1 MSNPLKIRYAQA
13 SVILLFAI
21 ITMLQLFSFP
31 GQFAH
36 MRKMG
41 NFELIFE
48 IWLVLLVGFWLLSAQ
63 FGLLCLWK
71 ILAQIKSNT
80 LFDAI
85 SILWLTR
92 LVKTLGYALFVGII
106 LLLTIAVQAD
116 DPGAPVLLT
125 AITLFISTLYISS
138 SLLLDQVKLKSD

>member
-1 MSNPLKIRYAQA
+1 MSNSLKIRYAQA
-13 SVILLFAI
+13 SIILLFAI

-36 MRKMG
+36 LRKLG
-41 NFELIFE
+41 KIELILE
-48 IWLVLLVGFWLLSAQ
+48 IWLVLLVGIWFLSAQ
-63 FGLLCLWK
+63 FALLCLWK
-71 ILAQIKSNT
+71 ILTQIKSKT
-80 LFDAI
+80 LYDAS
-85 SILWLTR
+85 SILWLSR
-92 LVKTLGYALFVGII
+92 LVKTFKYALFVGIT

>member
-1 MSNPLKIRYAQA
+1 MNHQIKIRYAQA
-13 SVILLFAI
+13 SIILLFAI

-36 MRKMG
+36 LRKLG
-41 NFELIFE
+41 KIELIFE
-48 IWLVLLVGFWLLSAQ
+48 IWLVLLVGIWLLSAQ
-63 FGLLCLWK
+63 FALLCLWK
-71 ILAQIKSNT
+71 ILAQIKSKT
-80 LFDAI
+80 LYDTS
-85 SILWLTR
+85 SILWLSR
-92 LVKTLGYALFVGII
+92 LVKTFKYALFVGIT